1 MVIFSYLFTFC
12 ISVFSKRSLYTL
24 LAIFLS
30 GVTSVAY
37 SQEFAPDKPSD
48 VRIIVDISGSMK
60 KNDPENL
67 RLPAVDMLTK
77 LLPDGSK
84 AGVWTFGQ
92 FINMLVKH
100 REVDEAWK
108 KSATA
113 KSSGISSVGQYTNI
127 GEALEKAA
135 YDKNYSTKGQ
145 YQTHI
150 ILLTDGMVDI
160 DRNPDVND
168 RERNRIINEILPE
181 YQKAEFIIH
190 TVSLSNKAD
199 KKLMDKLALS
209 TGGQSA
215 IANSA
220 DELMK
225 IFLQIFN
232 RAVPQEELPFEGNSF
247 LTDSSIEEFTAL
259 IFREPN
265 SPETTLFAPDKS
277 EYTKDTQDKNV
288 SWFRTDTYDLIT
300 VKQPLEGE
308 WRVLADLEPQSR
320 ITVVSDLSLS
330 VKSIASNLMVNDI
343 VDLSLAF
350 REENKIVDRAEFLDL
365 LDINVTVNELGQST
379 SKDTW
384 SKELSDGLVPGD
396 GIYKA
401 VLNQFKA
408 VGEYEIIVDV
418 DGKTFQRRSV
428 QRVNVRTPF
437 KVETQTNSKGGNT
450 QFIIEVIPQSQSVDI
465 AGTKVVAKLKP
476 PAGSSLIKP
485 FELTEDQLWRL
496 SIDPKDEGVYR
507 ATIRITTR
515 NASGELSDIIPE
527 PIEFAFPVLD
537 DIFKETTIEEPEP
550 TVEIEKIEPAKEE
563 PIEAISTEE
572 APEAPATKPEE
583 SDTPE
588 DSNNMMQW
596 ILYGVIGLVNL
607 VIIGVIFFLYRKF
620 VKPKKEEPEVDSD
633 TDNEA
638 PEPSEAMSELPMDE
652 MVIDELDEL
661 EDDIDLAEQDSVEQ
675 AVSADDGLADLTPES
690 LDDNIE
696 DDDILSEDVL
706 DDEPTEEV
714 LSEIEEAAENVVE
727 DTAGP
732 NEGVLDSLDMDLET
746 ESVDEVELETPPQ
759 ENADDSESVD
769 EADEISND
777 FTTELLED
785 DEDTKD
791 DDALNDMLN
800 LEDDDTASESP
811 MDGII
816 DEEPEFDLDDFA
828 PDQLDAQDSEK
839 KE

>member
-1 MVIFSYLFTFC
+1 M
-12 ISVFSKRSLYTL
+12 SVFSKRSVYTL
-24 LAIFLS
+24 LAVFLLS
-30 GVTSVAY
+30 LTSTVY
-37 SQEFAPDKPSD
+37 SQEFAPEKPSD

-160 DRNPDVND
+160 DHDPSIND
-168 RERNRIINEILPE
+168 RERNRIINEVLPE
-181 YQKAEFIIH
+181 YKKAGFIIH
-190 TVSLSNKAD
+190 TVSLSDKAD
-199 KKLMDKLALS
+199 KKLMNKLALD

-277 EYTKDTQDKNV
+277 EYTKDTQDKSV

-330 VKSIASNLMVNDI
+330 VKSIASNLMINDI
-343 VDLSLAF
+343 VDLSLVF
-350 REENKIVDRAEFLDL
+350 REENKIVDRAEFLEL
-365 LDINVTVNELGQST
+365 LGINVTVNKLETEQGD
-379 SKDTW
+379 SKSTW
-384 SKELSDGLVPGD
+384 SKELSGGLVPGD

-408 VGEYEIIVDV
+408 VGEYEVVVDV

-437 KVETQTNSKGGNT
+437 KIETQSNSKEGDT

-496 SIDPKDEGVYR
+496 SINPKDEGIYR
-507 ATIRITTR
+507 ATIRITTK
-515 NASGELSDIIPE
+515 NANGELNDIIPD
-527 PIEFAFPVLD
+527 PVEFSFPVID
-537 DIFKETTIEEPEP
+537 DVFKQVKTEEPEP
-550 TVEIEKIEPAKEE
+550 IVEIAKAEPVEEIVKEE
-563 PIEAISTEE
+563 TVVEE
-572 APEAPATKPEE
+572 LEE
-583 SDTPE
+583 PQKSDVSK
-588 DSNNMMQW
+588 DKSNMMQW
-596 ILYGVIGLVNL
+596 ILYGIIGLVNL
-607 VIIGVIFFLYRKF
+607 IIIGVIFFLYRKF
-620 VKPKKEEPEVDSD
+620 VKPKKEEPEVDNDTGSEASEASD
-633 TDNEA
+633 TVN
-638 PEPSEAMSELPMDE
+638 ELPMDE

-661 EDDIDLAEQDSVEQ
+661 EDDIDLAEEGSVEQ
-675 AVSADDGLADLTPES
+675 AVSAEDGLADLAPES
-690 LDDNIE
+690 LDDTIE
-696 DDDILSEDVL
+696 VDDELSV
-706 DDEPTEEV
+706 DEPTEELLNEEV
-714 LSEIEEAAENVVE
+714 VASEES
-727 DTAGP
+727 
-732 NEGVLDSLDMDLET
+732 EGVSDDVLADIEAELDSLDMDAEADPAPIS
-746 ESVDEVELETPPQ
+746 EKASEEAEPANSVDEIP
-759 ENADDSESVD
+759 DD
-769 EADEISND
+769 
-777 FTTELLED
+777 FQTELLED
-785 DEDTKD
+785 DEDISD

-800 LEDDDTASESP
+800 LEDDESASETP
-811 MDGII
+811 VDDII

-828 PDQLDAQDSEK
+828 PDQLDAEDSEK